1 MSALRDQLNQAVK
14 DAMRAKDRD
23 RLTTLR
29 MATAALKQ
37 IEVDER
43 ITPDE
48 TRVIAVFDKMIK
60 QRKDSAQQ
68 FDAGDRKDLAD
79 KERFEI
85 EILQAFMPAALTDAE
100 LDSLI
105 TQAISSSSAE
115 GMKDMGKVMGILKPQ
130 IQGKADM
137 GDVSK
142 QIKARLS

>member
-14 DAMRAKDRD
+14 DAMRAKEKS

-43 ITPDE
+43 ITPDD
-48 TRVIAVFDKMIK
+48 TRIIAVLDKMIK
-60 QRKDSAQQ
+60 QRNDAAQQ
-68 FDAGDRKDLAD
+68 YDAGNRDDLATI
-79 KERFEI
+79 ERFEI
-85 EILQAFMPAALTDAE
+85 TVLQEFMPAALDEAE
-100 LDSLI
+100 LNSLI
-105 TQAISSSSAE
+105 DQAISDTGAD
-115 GMKDMGKVMGILKPQ
+115 GMKDMGKVMGKLKPQ

-137 GDVSK
+137 GEVSK

>member
-1 MSALRDQLNQAVK
+1 MPALRDQLNKAVIT
-14 DAMRAKDRD
+14 AMKAKDKG

-43 ITPDE
+43 IEPDE
-48 TRVIAVFDKMIK
+48 VRILAVLDKMIK

-68 FDAGDRKDLAD
+68 YKAGNREDLATI
-79 KERFEI
+79 ELFEI
-85 EILQAFMPAALTDAE
+85 TVLQEFMPKALTEDE
-100 LDSLI
+100 INTLIDS
-105 TQAISSSSAE
+105 AISSTGAE

-130 IQGKADM
+130 LQGKADM
-137 GDVSK
+137 GEVSK

>member
-14 DAMRAKDRD
+14 AAMKAKEKD

-43 ITPDE
+43 ITPDD
-48 TRVIAVFDKMIK
+48 TRIIAVLDKMMK
-60 QRKDSAQQ
+60 QRKDAAQQ
-68 FDAGDRKDLAD
+68 FTDGNREDLAE

-85 EILQAFMPAALTDAE
+85 TVLQEFMPKALTEDE
-100 LDSLI
+100 LNSLI
-105 TQAISSSSAE
+105 DAAIESTGAA
-115 GMKDMGKVMGILKPQ
+115 GMQDMGKVMGILKPQ

-142 QIKARLS
+142 QIKTRLG

>member
-1 MSALRDQLNQAVK
+1 MSALRDQLNQAIK
-14 DAMRAKDRD
+14 AAMKAKEKD

-43 ITPDE
+43 TEPDDA
-48 TRVIAVFDKMIK
+48 RIIAVLDKMIK
-60 QRKDSAQQ
+60 QRKDAAQQ
-68 FDAGDRKDLAD
+68 FDEGNREDLAT

-85 EILQAFMPAALTDAE
+85 NVLQEFMPKALSEDELNNLIDA
-100 LDSLI
+100 
-105 TQAISSSSAE
+105 AISNTGAE
-115 GMKDMGKVMGILKPQ
+115 GMKDMGKVMGVLKPQ

-137 GDVSK
+137 GNVSK

>member
-1 MSALRDQLNQAVK
+1 MSTLRDQLNQAVIV
-14 DAMRAKDRD
+14 AMKARDRD

-48 TRVIAVFDKMIK
+48 TRILAVLDKMIK
-60 QRKDSAQQ
+60 QRKDSAEQ
-68 FDAGDRKDLAD
+68 FDAGNREDLAS

-85 EILQAFMPAALTDAE
+85 TVLQEFMPKALTDDE
-100 LDSLI
+100 LNTLI
-105 TQAISSSSAE
+105 DAAISDSGAE

-130 IQGKADM
+130 VQGKADM
-137 GDVSK
+137 GAVSK

>member
-1 MSALRDQLNQAVK
+1 MSTLRDQLNQAVIV
-14 DAMRAKDRD
+14 AMKAREKD

-48 TRVIAVFDKMIK
+48 TRILAVLDKMIK
-60 QRKDSAQQ
+60 QRKDSAEQ
-68 FDAGDRKDLAD
+68 FDAGNREDLAS

-85 EILQAFMPAALTDAE
+85 TVLQEFMPKALTDDE
-100 LDSLI
+100 LNTLI
-105 TQAISSSSAE
+105 DAAISDSGAE

-130 IQGKADM
+130 VQGKADM
-137 GDVSK
+137 GAVSK

>member
-14 DAMRAKDRD
+14 AAMKAKEKD

-43 ITPDE
+43 ITPDD
-48 TRVIAVFDKMIK
+48 TRIIAVLDKMMK
-60 QRKDSAQQ
+60 QRKDAAQQ
-68 FDAGDRKDLAD
+68 FTDGNREDLAE

-85 EILQAFMPAALTDAE
+85 TVLQEFMPKALTEDE
-100 LDSLI
+100 LNSLI
-105 TQAISSSSAE
+105 DAAIESTGAA
-115 GMKDMGKVMGILKPQ
+115 GMQDMGKVMGILKPQ

-137 GDVSK
+137 GNVSK
-142 QIKARLS
+142 QIKTRLG

>member
-1 MSALRDQLNQAVK
+1 MSALRDQLNKAVITARK
-14 DAMRAKDRD
+14 AKEKG

-43 ITPDE
+43 IEPDE
-48 TRVIAVFDKMIK
+48 VRILAVLYKMIK

-68 FDAGDRKDLAD
+68 YKAGNREDLATI
-79 KERFEI
+79 ELFEI
-85 EILQAFMPAALTDAE
+85 TVLQEFMPKALTEDE
-100 LDSLI
+100 INTLIDS
-105 TQAISSSSAE
+105 AISSTGAE

-130 IQGKADM
+130 LQGKADM
-137 GDVSK
+137 GEVSK

>member
-1 MSALRDQLNQAVK
+1 MPALRDQLNKA
-14 DAMRAKDRD
+14 DITAMKAKDKG

-43 ITPDE
+43 IEPDE
-48 TRVIAVFDKMIK
+48 VRILAVLDKMIK

-68 FDAGDRKDLAD
+68 YKAGNREDLATI
-79 KERFEI
+79 ELFEI
-85 EILQAFMPAALTDAE
+85 TVLQEFMPKALTEDE
-100 LDSLI
+100 INTLIDS
-105 TQAISSSSAE
+105 AISSTGAE

-130 IQGKADM
+130 LQGKADM
-137 GDVSK
+137 GEVSK